1 MVMFITGVSE
11 WSVQCP
17 TSARGGYVDQGDVA
31 RKNNIS
37 SVKGQAW
44 NLLAENIAHARMVY
58 FSIMEA
64 TVSVESSYEQTLFI
78 RFYPCFY
85 P

>member
-11 WSVQCP
+11 WSVCP

-31 RKNNIS
+31 RKNNTS

-44 NLLAENIAHARMVY
+44 NRLAENIAHARMVD
-58 FSIMEA
+58 FSIVEA
-64 TVSVESSYEQTLFI
+64 TVFVGGKNEREHLAHLCTNTV
-78 RFYPCFY
+78 
-85 P
+85 